1 MVVIFVLSAQSTLPD
16 LSGGHGDLQSIAG
29 HVIAYAVLGVLW
41 ERALSDAGRT
51 RRSAPTRSGPTRAA
65 GWAFLIAAIY
75 GLTDEYHQSFVPGRN
90 ADVFDL
96 ATDAVAAGLA
106 ILIVLWLRSRRLSS
120 RPSEHTY

>member
-1 MVVIFVLSAQSTLPD
+1 MVAIFVLSAQSTLPD
-16 LSGGHGDLQSIAG
+16 LSGGRGDLQSIAG

-41 ERALSDAGRT
+41 ERALSGAERGRL
-51 RRSAPTRSGPTRAA
+51 RPHRSAPTRAA
-65 GWAFLIAAIY
+65 GWAFLIAAIF

-120 RPSEHTY
+120 RPSEDTY